1 MMDVKQHLLKEL
13 KTINRVFSQH
23 GVGARVHAKRT
34 AIAGSV
40 YISYGVQLSPG
51 ETVERVER
59 RLPELSEAITQLR
72 QTPTLVRS
80 QRLPFALEVPH
91 PKPEL
96 LYPRHGMPSVPP
108 HSMLLGRS
116 FNPLEGGK
124 HEVCTFSDFPHTLI
138 AGTTDAGKSTLM
150 NWMLLSLCR
159 HTPPSELR
167 LVLVDLKNEDL
178 VPFKDLPHVE
188 RFAFDIDGATEAIT
202 NAHTEVRNRVATGRK
217 PYRLLLV
224 VDELAELSSE
234 KQLLDLLGSYLG
246 LGRSKWCNALV
257 ATQHP
262 TADVLGRL
270 GKANIRHRLG
280 GLCVDAKASELVAA
294 RGQAGLHLLPGRGSF
309 MRIHSSNMIRMQTYF
324 LSDGYRQRLLD
335 TIKNQWTR
343 TAFPHT
349 TRFPLRNVTDA
360 SATPAPAPLL
370 TPPDAT
376 SSATLDATPAPLEY
390 IGDRAITDGEYIAI
404 HHAITHKT
412 HSKNALQ
419 KLLFGS
425 RNSRN
430 LKRLNEAITDGE
442 TLLSRRQKDAQ
453 EMPQIQPQTITNGA
467 KIIPLRKVA

>member
-1 MMDVKQHLLKEL
+1 MRH
-13 KTINRVFSQH
+13 
-23 GVGARVHAKRT
+23 
-34 AIAGSV
+34 
-40 YISYGVQLSPG
+40 
-51 ETVERVER
+51 
-59 RLPELSEAITQLR
+59 
-72 QTPTLVRS
+72 TPTLVRS

-91 PKPEL
+91 PQPKPL
-96 LYPRHGMPSVPP
+96 VPTKGMPIVGP
-108 HSMLLGRS
+108 HEMLLGRS

-124 HEVCTFSDFPHTLI
+124 HEVCKFSDFPHTLI

-202 NAHTEVRNRVATGRK
+202 TAHTEVRNRVATGRK

-234 KQLLDLLGSYLG
+234 KQLLDLLGSYLA

-309 MRIHSSNMIRMQTYF
+309 MRIHGSNMIRMQTYF
-324 LSDGYRQRLLD
+324 LGDGYRQRVMEKICWMWCESSHQKNSQENLSIED
-335 TIKNQWTR
+335 TYPSTYGYTQVVPTPLPNQNDDSTYALPTQLPTLIKIGTR
-343 TAFPHT
+343 TP
-349 TRFPLRNVTDA
+349 TDPECLA
-360 SATPAPAPLL
+360 IHA
-370 TPPDAT
+370 
-376 SSATLDATPAPLEY
+376 
-390 IGDRAITDGEYIAI
+390 AITDGSM
-404 HHAITHKT
+404 
-412 HSKNALQ
+412 SKSVMQ
-419 KLLFGS
+419 KLLYGGS
-425 RNSRN
+425 GGPQR
-430 LKRLNEAITDGE
+430 KRLSDALARAESLLNPNQEATQE
-442 TLLSRRQKDAQ
+442 T
-453 EMPQIQPQTITNGA
+453 N
-467 KIIPLRKVA
+467 IIPLRRAA